1 MLQESLSALKEILH
15 KIDPAAYEA
24 ALENPE
30 QKKSDKYYMLF
41 YSYIGTSGLL
51 NRLKKELS

>member
-15 KIDPAAYEA
+15 KIDPAAYES

-30 QKKSDKYYMLF
+30 LKKSDK
-41 YSYIGTSGLL
+41 
-51 NRLKKELS
+51 